1 MRLPLFFCLNP
12 RPLGEGRVR
21 ALITL
26 ALTSI
31 LSRWERRLGFS
42 TRNLLSIALSIGGLL
57 CTSLPVLAVSAE
69 DNFFSG
75 KTIRLIVAFSA
86 GGGYDAYSRAI
97 GRHLG
102 KYIPGNPTVVVDNM
116 TGAGGII
123 HANYMFKQARP
134 DGLTIG
140 NNSGGLFLQQIMG
153 AKGIEFDG
161 RKFEYLGAP
170 AVDHLTCAISKA
182 SGVTS
187 LDKWTGSKEVIR
199 FGGVGPGGFASDLPR
214 VLHAA
219 LGLPLKVID
228 GYKGTSDI
236 RLATE
241 SGELAGSCL
250 SWDSY
255 KTTWR
260 KLIESGEVN
269 VVIQVMP
276 KKHPELASV
285 PLAADYAKTEEA
297 KRLLKHGAYDLAYSA
312 RPYFVA
318 PGTPKSRV
326 QILRKAFAQTVK
338 DPELLAEA
346 KKANFAIDYVSG
358 EELES
363 IVHGLYKIEPAF
375 AAKMKQILVP

>member
-1 MRLPLFFCLNP
+1 MMSRMARLLLLFI
-12 RPLGEGRVR
+12 
-21 ALITL
+21 ATLI
-26 ALTSI
+26 
-31 LSRWERRLGFS
+31 
-42 TRNLLSIALSIGGLL
+42 
-57 CTSLPVLAVSAE
+57 AVNSAHAASP
-69 DNFFSG
+69 DDGYYKG
-75 KTIRLIVAFSA
+75 KTVRLIVAFSA
-86 GGGYDAYSRAI
+86 GGGYDTYSRTIA
-97 GRHLG
+97 RHLG
-102 KYIPGNPTVVVDNM
+102 KYIPGNPTIVVDNM

-140 NNSGGLFLQQIMG
+140 NNSGGLFLQQVMG

-161 RKFEYLGAP
+161 NKFEYIGAP

-182 SGVTS
+182 SGITS
-187 LDKWTGSKEVIR
+187 LDKWIASKEAVR

-214 VLHAA
+214 VLQAA
-219 LGLPLKVID
+219 LGLPVKVID

-260 KLIESGEVN
+260 KAIETGDVN
-269 VVIQVMP
+269 VIIQVMP
-276 KKHPELASV
+276 KKHPELPNV
-285 PLAADYAKTEEA
+285 PLAIEYAKTEDA
-297 KRLLKHGAYDLAYSA
+297 KRLIKYGAHDLAYSA
-312 RPYFVA
+312 RPYFLA
-318 PGTPKSRV
+318 PGTPNARV
-326 QILRKAFAQTVK
+326 QVLRKAFAEVLK

-358 EELES
+358 EDLEN

-375 AAKMKQILVP
+375 AAKMKQVLVP

>member
-1 MRLPLFFCLNP
+1 MRFIRNSLKNNGAMVLWRSNLN
-12 RPLGEGRVR
+12 
-21 ALITL
+21 
-26 ALTSI
+26 
-31 LSRWERRLGFS
+31 RRLCLVATFLVGF
-42 TRNLLSIALSIGGLL
+42 GLL
-57 CTSLPVLAVSAE
+57 LGRAAAA
-69 DNFFSG
+69 DDGFYKG

-86 GGGYDAYSRAI
+86 GGGYDTYSRTIA
-97 GRHLG
+97 RHLG
-102 KYIPGNPTVVVDNM
+102 KYIPGSPTVVVDNM
-116 TGAGGII
+116 TGAGGFI
-123 HANYMFKQARP
+123 HANYMFKQAKP

-140 NNSGGLFLQQIMG
+140 NNSGGLFLQQVMG

-161 RKFEYLGAP
+161 KKFEYIGAP

-187 LDKWTGSKEVIR
+187 IEKWFASKEPVR

-214 VLHAA
+214 VLQAA
-219 LGLPLKVID
+219 LGLPVKVID

-260 KLIESGEVN
+260 KQIESGDVN
-269 VVIQVMP
+269 IIIQAMP
-276 KKHPELASV
+276 KKHPELANV
-285 PLAADYAKTEEA
+285 ALAMDYAKSDEA
-297 KRLLKHGAYDLAYSA
+297 KRLIKHGAHDLAVSA
-312 RPYFVA
+312 RPYFLA
-318 PGTPKSRV
+318 PGTPRARV
-326 QILRKAFAQTVK
+326 QVLRKAFADALR

-346 KKANFAIDYVSG
+346 KKASFVIEHISG
-358 EELES
+358 EDLEA

-375 AAKMKQILVP
+375 AARMKQILVP

>member
-1 MRLPLFFCLNP
+1 MVSYGIFQ
-12 RPLGEGRVR
+12 
-21 ALITL
+21 
-26 ALTSI
+26 I
-31 LSRWERRLGFS
+31 LLLGFMLVGFVGAS
-42 TRNLLSIALSIGGLL
+42 RAAS
-57 CTSLPVLAVSAE
+57 PE
-69 DNFFSG
+69 DSFYKG

-86 GGGYDAYSRAI
+86 GGGYDTYSRTIA
-97 GRHLG
+97 RHLG

-140 NNSGGLFLQQIMG
+140 NNSGGLFLQQVMG

-161 RKFEYLGAP
+161 NKFEYIGAP

-182 SGVTS
+182 SGITS
-187 LDKWTGSKEVIR
+187 LDKWMASKDPVR

-214 VLHAA
+214 ILQAA
-219 LGLPLKVID
+219 LGLPVKVID

-260 KLIESGEVN
+260 KAIETGEVN
-269 VVIQVMP
+269 VVIQAMP
-276 KKHPELASV
+276 RKHPELPNV
-285 PLAADYAKTEEA
+285 PLAMDYAKTDEA
-297 KRLLKHGAYDLAYSA
+297 KRLIKYGAHDLAYSA
-312 RPYFVA
+312 RPYFLA
-318 PGTPKSRV
+318 PRTPKRRV
-326 QILRKAFAQTVK
+326 QVLRKAFAEALN
-338 DPELLAEA
+338 DRELLAEA
-346 KKANFAIDYVSG
+346 KKADFAIDYVSG
-358 EELES
+358 EDLES
-363 IVHGLYKIEPAF
+363 IVHGLYKIKPAF
-375 AAKMKQILVP
+375 AAKMKNILVP

>member
-1 MRLPLFFCLNP
+1 M
-12 RPLGEGRVR
+12 
-21 ALITL
+21 
-26 ALTSI
+26 ALTFV
-31 LSRWERRLGFS
+31 WPVK
-42 TRNLLSIALSIGGLL
+42 IG
-57 CTSLPVLAVSAE
+57 SAASP
-69 DNFFSG
+69 DDAFYKG
-75 KTIRLIVAFSA
+75 KIVRLIVSFSA
-86 GGGYDAYSRAI
+86 GGGYDTYSRTIA
-97 GRHLG
+97 RHLG

-123 HANYMFKQARP
+123 HANYMFKQAKP

-140 NNSGGLFLQQIMG
+140 NNSGGLFLQQVMG

-161 RKFEYLGAP
+161 KKFEYLGAP

-182 SGVTS
+182 SGITT
-187 LDKWTGSKEVIR
+187 LDKWMASKEAVR

-214 VLHAA
+214 VLQAA
-219 LGLPLKVID
+219 LGLPVRVID

-260 KLIESGEVN
+260 KQIESGEVN
-269 VVIQVMP
+269 IIIQAMP
-276 KKHPELASV
+276 QKHPELANV
-285 PLAADYAKTEEA
+285 PLAMDYAKTDES
-297 KRLLKHGAYDLAYSA
+297 KLLIKHGAHDLAYSA
-312 RPYFVA
+312 RPYFLT
-318 PGTPKSRV
+318 PGTPKARV
-326 QILRKAFAQTVK
+326 QVLRKAFADVVK
-338 DPELLAEA
+338 DPDLLAEA

-375 AAKMKQILVP
+375 AAKRKQVLVP

>member
-1 MRLPLFFCLNP
+1 MNKIEVRQAAYRNADRNAGVVMLRRVFRLLL
-12 RPLGEGRVR
+12 
-21 ALITL
+21 TL
-26 ALTSI
+26 SMVAGSVEA
-31 LSRWERRLGFS
+31 SAAASSDDGFYK
-42 TRNLLSIALSIGGLL
+42 
-57 CTSLPVLAVSAE
+57 
-69 DNFFSG
+69 G

-86 GGGYDAYSRAI
+86 GGGYDTYSRTIA
-97 GRHLG
+97 RHLG

-123 HANYMFKQARP
+123 HANYMFKQAKP

-140 NNSGGLFLQQIMG
+140 NNSGGLFLQQVMG

-161 RKFEYLGAP
+161 RSFEYLGAP

-182 SGVTS
+182 SGITS
-187 LDKWTGSKEVIR
+187 LDKWIASREAVR

-214 VLHAA
+214 VLQAS

-260 KLIESGEVN
+260 KAIETGEVN
-269 VVIQVMP
+269 VIIQVMP
-276 KKHPELASV
+276 KKHPELLNV
-285 PLAADYAKTEEA
+285 PLAMDYAKTDDP
-297 KRLLKHGAYDLAYSA
+297 KRLIKYGAHDLAYSA
-312 RPYFVA
+312 RPYFLA
-318 PGTPKSRV
+318 PGTPKARV
-326 QILRKAFAQTVK
+326 QVLRKAFADALK
-338 DPELLAEA
+338 DADLLSEA
-346 KKANFAIDYVSG
+346 QKANFAIDYVSG
-358 EELES
+358 EDLET
-363 IVHGLYKIEPAF
+363 IVHGLYRIEPAF

>member
-1 MRLPLFFCLNP
+1 
-12 RPLGEGRVR
+12 
-21 ALITL
+21 
-26 ALTSI
+26 
-31 LSRWERRLGFS
+31 
-42 TRNLLSIALSIGGLL
+42 
-57 CTSLPVLAVSAE
+57 
-69 DNFFSG
+69 
-75 KTIRLIVAFSA
+75 
-86 GGGYDAYSRAI
+86 
-97 GRHLG
+97 
-102 KYIPGNPTVVVDNM
+102 M
-116 TGAGGII
+116 TGAGGFIQ
-123 HANYMFKQARP
+123 ANYMYKQAKP

-161 RKFEYLGAP
+161 KKFEYIGAP

-187 LDKWTGSKEVIR
+187 LDRWFAAKEPVR

-214 VLHAA
+214 VLQAA
-219 LGLPLKVID
+219 LGLPVKVID

-260 KLIESGEVN
+260 KAIESGDVN
-269 VVIQVMP
+269 IIIQAMP
-276 KKHPELASV
+276 KKHPELPNV
-285 PLAADYAKTEEA
+285 PLAMDYAKTDEA
-297 KRLLKHGAYDLAYSA
+297 KRLIKHGAHDLAISA
-312 RPYFVA
+312 RPYFLA
-318 PGTPKSRV
+318 PGTPKVRV
-326 QILRKAFAQTVK
+326 QLLRKAFGDALR

-346 KKANFAIDYVSG
+346 KKASFVIEHISG
-358 EELES
+358 EELAG

-375 AAKMKQILVP
+375 AARMKQILVP

>member
-1 MRLPLFFCLNP
+1 MGKIASRAAGLV
-12 RPLGEGRVR
+12 LGM
-21 ALITL
+21 LL
-26 ALTSI
+26 AGWVGS
-31 LSRWERRLGFS
+31 SFAAMGDD
-42 TRNLLSIALSIGGLL
+42 GYYK
-57 CTSLPVLAVSAE
+57 
-69 DNFFSG
+69 G
-75 KTIRLIVAFSA
+75 KTIRLIIAFSA
-86 GGGYDAYSRAI
+86 GGGYDTYSRTIA
-97 GRHLG
+97 RHLG

-123 HANYMFKQARP
+123 HANYMFRQAKP

-140 NNSGGLFLQQIMG
+140 NNSGGLFLQQVMG

-161 RKFEYLGAP
+161 KKFDYLGAP

-182 SGVTS
+182 SGITS
-187 LDKWTGSKEVIR
+187 LDKWIASKEAVR

-241 SGELAGSCL
+241 SNELAGSCL

-260 KLIESGEVN
+260 KAIESGDVN
-269 VVIQVMP
+269 VVVQLMP
-276 KKHPELASV
+276 QKHPELAQV
-285 PLAADYAKTEEA
+285 PLAMDYAKTDEA
-297 KRLLKHGAYDLAYSA
+297 KRLIKHGAHDLAYSA
-312 RPYFVA
+312 RPYFLA
-318 PGTPKSRV
+318 PGTAKSRV
-326 QILRKAFAQTVK
+326 QILRKAFAAALK

-358 EELES
+358 EDLEN
-363 IVHGLYKIEPAF
+363 IIHGLYKIDAVF

>member
-1 MRLPLFFCLNP
+1 MASNLLAF
-12 RPLGEGRVR
+12 
-21 ALITL
+21 TL
-26 ALTSI
+26 ACFALAD
-31 LSRWERRLGFS
+31 LSHATTTDDGFYQ
-42 TRNLLSIALSIGGLL
+42 
-57 CTSLPVLAVSAE
+57 
-69 DNFFSG
+69 G

-86 GGGYDAYSRAI
+86 GGGYDTYSRTLA
-97 GRHLG
+97 RHLG

-140 NNSGGLFLQQIMG
+140 NNSGGLFLQQVMG

-170 AVDHLTCAISKA
+170 AVDHLVCAIARA

-187 LDKWTGSKEVIR
+187 MERWFAAKDPVR
-199 FGGVGPGGFASDLPR
+199 FGGVGAGGFASDLPR
-214 VLHAA
+214 LLHAA
-219 LGLPLKVID
+219 LGLPIRVID

-260 KLIESGEVN
+260 KAIESGEVN
-269 VVIQVMP
+269 PIIQVMP
-276 KKHPELASV
+276 KKHPELANVAS
-285 PLAADYAKTEEA
+285 AMDYAKTDEA
-297 KRLLKHGAYDLAYSA
+297 KKLIKHGGYDLAYSA
-312 RPYFVA
+312 RPYFLA
-318 PGTPKSRV
+318 PGTPKARV
-326 QILRKAFAQTVK
+326 QVLQKAFADALK
-338 DPELLAEA
+338 DAELLAEA
-346 KKANFAIDYVSG
+346 KKANFVIEYVSG
-358 EELES
+358 EELEG

-375 AAKMKQILVP
+375 AARMKQILVP

>member
-1 MRLPLFFCLNP
+1 MLRRSF
-12 RPLGEGRVR
+12 
-21 ALITL
+21 
-26 ALTSI
+26 
-31 LSRWERRLGFS
+31 RWVL
-42 TRNLLSIALSIGGLL
+42 IALLLVWSPRMSLAASTDDGLYK
-57 CTSLPVLAVSAE
+57 
-69 DNFFSG
+69 G

-86 GGGYDAYSRAI
+86 GGGYDTYSRTIA
-97 GRHLG
+97 RHLG

-123 HANYMFKQARP
+123 HGNYMFKQAKP

-140 NNSGGLFLQQIMG
+140 NNSGGLFLQQVMG

-161 RKFEYLGAP
+161 QKFEYIGAP
-170 AVDHLTCAISKA
+170 AVDHLTCGISKA
-182 SGVTS
+182 SGITS
-187 LDKWTGSKEVIR
+187 LETWMASKIPVR

-214 VLHAA
+214 VLQAA
-219 LGLPLKVID
+219 LGLPVRVID

-260 KLIESGEVN
+260 KQIESSEVN
-269 VVIQVMP
+269 IIIQVMP
-276 KKHPELASV
+276 KKHPELPNV
-285 PLAADYAKTEEA
+285 PLAMDYAKTDEA
-297 KRLLKHGAYDLAYSA
+297 KRLIKHGAHDLAYSA
-312 RPYFVA
+312 RPYFLA
-318 PGTPKSRV
+318 PGTPNARV
-326 QILRKAFAQTVK
+326 QALRRAFAEALK
-338 DPELLAEA
+338 DAELLAEA

-358 EELES
+358 EELEG

-375 AAKMKQILVP
+375 AAKMKQVLVP

>member
-1 MRLPLFFCLNP
+1 MLLGDNHTMLCRQVRLL
-12 RPLGEGRVR
+12 
-21 ALITL
+21 ALI
-26 ALTSI
+26 LTTITSG
-31 LSRWERRLGFS
+31 SFAYAASPDDGFYK
-42 TRNLLSIALSIGGLL
+42 
-57 CTSLPVLAVSAE
+57 
-69 DNFFSG
+69 G
-75 KTIRLIVAFSA
+75 KAIRLIVAFSA
-86 GGGYDAYSRAI
+86 GGGYDTYSRTIA
-97 GRHLG
+97 RHLG

-123 HANYMFKQARP
+123 HANYMFKQAKP

-140 NNSGGLFLQQIMG
+140 NNSGGLFLQQVMG

-161 RKFEYLGAP
+161 KKFEYIGAP

-182 SGVTS
+182 SGITS
-187 LDKWTGSKEVIR
+187 LDKWIASKEAVR

-214 VLHAA
+214 VLQAA
-219 LGLPLKVID
+219 LGLPVKVID

-260 KLIESGEVN
+260 KQIESGDVN
-269 VVIQVMP
+269 IIIQVMP
-276 KKHPELASV
+276 KKHPELANV
-285 PLAADYAKTEEA
+285 PLAMDYAKTEEA
-297 KRLLKHGAYDLAYSA
+297 KRLIRHGAYDLAYSA
-312 RPYFVA
+312 RPYLLA
-318 PGTPKSRV
+318 PGTPKARV
-326 QILRKAFAQTVK
+326 QILRKAFAEVLK

-358 EELES
+358 EELEN

-375 AAKMKQILVP
+375 ATKMKQVLVP

>member
-1 MRLPLFFCLNP
+1 MANRIIAKNFLVF
-12 RPLGEGRVR
+12 
-21 ALITL
+21 TL
-26 ALTSI
+26 LWTGLADFADAATTDD
-31 LSRWERRLGFS
+31 GFY
-42 TRNLLSIALSIGGLL
+42 R
-57 CTSLPVLAVSAE
+57 
-69 DNFFSG
+69 G
-75 KTIRLIVAFSA
+75 KTVRLIVAFSA
-86 GGGYDAYSRAI
+86 GGGYDTYSRTIA
-97 GRHLG
+97 RHLG

-123 HANYMFKQARP
+123 HANYMFKQAKP

-140 NNSGGLFLQQIMG
+140 NNSGGLFLQQVMG

-161 RKFEYLGAP
+161 RKFDYLGAP
-170 AVDHLTCAISKA
+170 AVDHLVCAIAKA

-187 LDKWTGSKEVIR
+187 MERWFAVKEPVR

-214 VLHAA
+214 LLQAA
-219 LGLPLKVID
+219 LGLPIRVID

-260 KLIESGEVN
+260 KAIESGEVN
-269 VVIQVMP
+269 PIIQVMP
-276 KKHPELASV
+276 KKHPELANVAS
-285 PLAADYAKTEEA
+285 AMDYAKTEEA
-297 KRLLKHGAYDLAYSA
+297 KKLIKYGGYDLAYSA
-312 RPYFVA
+312 RPYFLA
-318 PGTPKSRV
+318 PGTPKARV
-326 QILRKAFAQTVK
+326 QTLQKAFADVLK
-338 DPELLAEA
+338 DAELLAEA
-346 KKANFAIDYVSG
+346 KKANFVIEYVSG

-375 AAKMKQILVP
+375 AARMKQILVP